1 MLKGDYGKE
10 LKQLKLLIE
19 KNDLLGML
27 EGLDRGDYRFADMTD
42 NGHSVTVYLDT
53 YNEKAEQS
61 PEPCETFDLVKLNG
75 ANCLESILQKNF
87 GCKKPLLKNR
97 KVSSVWS
104 DGSKSYTVLTV
115 KGSEAYNR
123 LIDTL
128 YALEEIGVIDDAND
142 IIENLD
148 SIASGGEY

>member
-1 MLKGDYGKE
+1 M
-10 LKQLKLLIE
+10 KLLIE
-19 KNDLLGML
+19 KNDLLGIL

-42 NGHSVTVYLDT
+42 NGGFVTVYLDT

-75 ANCLESILQKNF
+75 ATCLESILQKNF

-97 KVSSVWS
+97 KVSTVRA
-104 DGSKSYTVLTV
+104 DGSKTYTQLTA

-128 YALEEIGVIDDAND
+128 YALEEMGVIDDAND
-142 IIENLD
+142 IIESLD
-148 SIASGGEY
+148 EIASGRDY

>member
-1 MLKGDYGKE
+1 M
-10 LKQLKLLIE
+10 KLIIE

-53 YNEKAEQS
+53 YNEKEEQLQ
-61 PEPCETFDLVKLNG
+61 EPCETFDLAKLPG
-75 ANCLESILQKNF
+75 ASCLESILQKNF
-87 GCKKPLLKNR
+87 GCKKPLLKR
-97 KVSSVWS
+97 RRVSTVWG
-104 DGSKSYTVLTV
+104 DGSKTYTVLTA

-128 YALEEIGVIDDAND
+128 YALEEIGAIDDAND

-148 SIASGGEY
+148 EIASGREY